1 MEAQNEVLAKV
12 YETLRYQQELL
23 FQARTSIAVLER
35 VLCGNQSF
43 VQARAQAM
51 TELPTPGQIAEQN
64 ALLRAL
70 SLEIA
75 SLRGENLPIGQA

>member
-1 MEAQNEVLAKV
+1 MENEYLAKM

-23 FQARTSIAVLER
+23 FQARNSIAVLER

-43 VQARAQAM
+43 VEARAQAM
-51 TELPTPGQIAEQN
+51 TELPTPEETKAHN
-64 ALLRAL
+64 AAIEAL

-75 SLRGENLPIGQA
+75 RLRGENLPIGQA